1 MDLKVLISNP
11 LINVCVLSWC
21 SAQLIKTLITLIKC
35 KKFDRSRLSGSGGMP
50 SSHSAV
56 VSSVVLTA
64 FIKFGF
70 ESPIFALA
78 FVVAF
83 IVMYDAIGVRWAAG
97 LHAKAINNLVKY
109 LKENDRPD
117 IDKINHIIPELN
129 ESLGHRK
136 IEVLGGVILG
146 MVISILTQIVFV

>member
-1 MDLKVLISNP
+1 MDLSILISNP
-11 LINVCVLSWC
+11 LINVCVISWC
-21 SAQLIKTLITLIKC
+21 SAQLIKTLLTLIQHKR
-35 KKFDRSRLSGSGGMP
+35 FDKTRLSGSGGMP
-50 SSHSAV
+50 SSHSSV

-64 FIKFGF
+64 YFNYGYD
-70 ESPIFALA
+70 SPIFALA
-78 FVVAF
+78 FVLAF

-109 LKENDRPD
+109 LGENEKPD

-146 MVISILTQIVFV
+146 IVISVLTQM